1 MAKAPSGK
9 PSSLRPLKKSRQAVM
24 PQGFRVQAFRF
35 RVEASGLWGLGFRP
49 LGFGFGVR
57 GSGLW
62 VYGLGL
68 RVCGLGCRVL
78 S

>member
-1 MAKAPSGK
+1 
-9 PSSLRPLKKSRQAVM
+9 M